1 MHSVSFC
8 STCKC
13 CSPHLMTPIKIKIL
27 LNELQWLGRE
37 NYLSSSEAKSIEI
50 FIGRARDLF
59 AQAVETAPPGPK
71 RSNRAGSHRMCG
83 HKSALQITAL
93 LLNSAVATSA
103 AAALDR

>member
-59 AQAVETAPPGPK
+59 AQAVGTTRPIQNAPIV
-71 RSNRAGSHRMCG
+71 RVRIAC
-83 HKSALQITAL
+83 
-93 LLNSAVATSA
+93 VAIKV
-103 AAALDR
+103 RYK